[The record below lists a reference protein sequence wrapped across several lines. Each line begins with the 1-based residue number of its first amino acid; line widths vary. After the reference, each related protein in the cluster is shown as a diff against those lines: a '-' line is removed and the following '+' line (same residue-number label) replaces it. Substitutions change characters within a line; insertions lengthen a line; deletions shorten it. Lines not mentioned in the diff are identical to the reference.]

1 MSNPWNGKVV
11 LEAFWWDCWNNNYPW
26 DWYSY
31 LSQMMPRLRDMG
43 FDGIWVPP
51 PCKGSSPAGSNMG
64 YFPFDYYD
72 LGQKNQQGQV
82 KTHFGSL
89 DSLLRLVAIAH
100 ANGIEVYPDIVL
112 DHCDG
117 GAMDNSSPQD
127 IGNRWESFHYSG
139 FAAEGRWPKS
149 WLDFHSNPVHWFLY
163 GDWPAGNF
171 GPDICYQGR
180 CSDSGN
186 ADGNC
191 YMRAQAR
198 AWFVWFTKLTGV
210 DGFRFDDVKGYP
222 PEVVED
228 LLYNAMGPGTQYF
241 SVGEFVDFGT
251 GPLDQWAGSVN
262 GRCGTFDYSFRHALV
277 ALTYSNGFFDMGSL
291 PNAQQQNRYKTVPF
305 VNNHDVYRGAYWDSS
320 GNDQTDHTGNPKSSN
335 SDELDATIDPDN
347 WRARLA
353 YAAMV
358 AIDGSPQVYYEDL
371 FINFP
376 NNHRWDNDTT
386 SATLQT
392 RPYVENLVWC
402 HQKLEFKTGAYKVRY
417 QGSQQLL
424 IIERSARAII
434 GLNNDGAN
442 WHDAW
447 IATDFGPNVEL
458 HDYSGSRPDNIWT
471 NQDGWVNIAVAPVS
485 YSVWGPVG
493 ITGGFAPTSRR
504 TTQEFQMDDDLG
516 DSDPATPGYGGK
528 LIPGTFRKAGSVWTA
543 ANSTVNVWIYLDGSA
558 SVDLQVFKPDATG
571 QKSSADGSWG
581 TTSNATN
588 VAPLSYQFIADRE
601 GFHQINA
608 RLTDAGS
615 AAVRA
620 YVKVD
625 YIAPAETTLSLVIP

>member
-11 LEAFWWDCWNNNYPW
+11 LEAFWWDCWNNSFPY
-26 DWYSY
+26 DWYSF
-31 LSQMMPRLRDMG
+31 LSKMMPRLRDLG
-43 FDGIWVPP
+43 FDGIWIPP
-51 PCKGSSPAGSNMG
+51 PCKGKSPAGDDMG
-64 YFPFDYYD
+64 YLPFDYYD
-72 LGQKNQQGQV
+72 LGHKQQQGQV
-82 KTHFGSL
+82 NTRFGSL

-117 GAMDNSSPQD
+117 GINKNFGYA
-127 IGNRWESFHYSG
+127 G
-139 FAAEGRWPKS
+139 FATAGRWGKS
-149 WLDFHSNPVHWFLY
+149 WLDFHQNPDHNSPI
-163 GDWPAGNF
+163 GDWPAVIF
-171 GPDICYQGR
+171 GDDICYRGR
-180 CSDSGN
+180 CTDSGN
-186 ADGNC
+186 GDSNS

-198 AWFVWFTKLTGV
+198 AWFVWFTKQTGV
-210 DGFRFDDVKGYP
+210 DGFRFDDVKGFP
-222 PEVVED
+222 PEVVGD

-241 SVGEFVDFGT
+241 TVGEFVDFST
-251 GPLDQWAGSVN
+251 GPLDGWAGSVD
-262 GRCGTFDYSFRHALV
+262 GRSGTFDYAFRHALV

-320 GNDQTDHTGNPKSSN
+320 GNGQQDHTGNPQSATP
-335 SDELDATIDPDN
+335 DELDATIDPDN

-358 AIDGSPQVYYEDL
+358 AIDGSPQVFYEDL

-376 NNHRWDNDTT
+376 LNHRWDNDTT

-392 RPYVENLVWC
+392 RQYVENLVWC
-402 HQKLEFKTGAYKVRY
+402 HQKLEFKAGAYKVRF
-417 QGSQQLL
+417 QGSQELL

-434 GLNNDGAN
+434 GINNDGTS

-471 NQDGWVNIAVAPVS
+471 NQDGWVNIAVPPVS

-493 ITGGFAPTSRR
+493 ISGGFAPNPRR
-504 TTQEFQMDDDLG
+504 TIQEFQMDDDLG
-516 DSDPATPGYGGK
+516 DSNPATPGYGGK
-528 LIPGTFRKAGSVWTA
+528 LISGDFRKAGSIWTA
-543 ANSTVNVWIYLDGSA
+543 PNSDVNIWIYVDGAADVEVQVLKPSA
-558 SVDLQVFKPDATG
+558 SG
-571 QKSSADGSWG
+571 QKSTADGALG
-581 TTSNATN
+581 TTANATN
-588 VAPLSYQFIADRE
+588 TLPLLFQFQTDRE

-608 RLTDAGS
+608 RLANAG
-615 AAVRA
+615 AVPVRA

-625 YIAPAETTLSLVIP
+625 YIAPAETALNLQIP